1 MMLMHHDTMM
11 GFAAE
16 WIANWNQRD
25 LDAVLQ
31 HFAEEAEFVSP
42 VARDIVGKAV
52 LKGKERI
59 RAYWRTAL
67 DRIPS
72 LHFTLDHATWDA
84 AKCELTVVYI
94 AERAGRSRRA
104 CEIMTFDAAG
114 RQIRGE
120 AFYGADLS
128 DFVIRHLC
136 RAKPPGTQARPY

>member
-1 MMLMHHDTMM
+1 MLMHHDTMM

-16 WIANWNQRD
+16 WVANWNHRD
-25 LDAVLQ
+25 VEAVLR

-42 VARDIVGKAV
+42 VARDVVGEAV

-84 AKCELTVVYI
+84 AKRELTVVYI
-94 AERAGRSRRA
+94 AERAGRRRRA

-114 RQIRGE
+114 RQVRGE
-120 AFYGADLS
+120 AFYGADL
-128 DFVIRHLC
+128 
-136 RAKPPGTQARPY
+136 